1 MMLFLGRFSSL
12 THMQNE
18 QNLSLK
24 KHINLI
30 KFFQFKIH
38 KNTKKKKIIL
48 MNIQNNFS
56 LKNYNTFGIEA
67 KANQFVSVSS
77 IEELKE
83 VLTQSDDIFIL
94 GGGSNMLLTQNIE
107 KLVVHVN
114 LKGREIVEQNDDFA
128 IVKAQAGENWHEF
141 VLWCI
146 AQNLGGI
153 ENLSLIPGNVG
164 TTPIQNIGAY
174 GVEIKDTMFSCEAL
188 NLKTLEIETFTNA
201 QCKFEYRESVF
212 KNELKNQY
220 IITSVSFK
228 LTKKNHKVST
238 TYGAIETELHH
249 QNIKNPTL
257 KDVSNA
263 VIAIRQSKLPDPKEL
278 GNSGSFFK
286 NPVVPISV
294 YEKAKEKHPDIPN
307 YPVSETHV
315 KVPAGWLIEQAG
327 FKGKRFGDA
336 GIHSKQALVL
346 VNYGQATGSE
356 IWSVA
361 QHIQQ
366 TVKEMFGIV
375 IEAEVNVI

>member
-1 MMLFLGRFSSL
+1 MKIIPN
-12 THMQNE
+12 Q
-18 QNLSLK
+18 SLK
-24 KHINLI
+24 A
-30 KFFQFKIH
+30 
-38 KNTKKKKIIL
+38 
-48 MNIQNNFS
+48 
-56 LKNYNTFGIEA
+56 YNTFGIEA
-67 KANQFVSVSS
+67 LAKAFIAIQN
-77 IEELKE
+77 ETELAE
-83 VLTQSDDIFIL
+83 VLRDNSDKKLFIL
-94 GGGSNMLLTQNIE
+94 GGGSNMLLTQDINA
-107 KLVVHVN
+107 LVIHIN
-114 LKGREIVEQNDDFA
+114 NKGITVVKEDDDFVW
-128 IVKAQAGENWHEF
+128 VKGNAGEVWHKF

-146 AQNLGGI
+146 DHNFGGI

-164 TTPIQNIGAY
+164 ATPVQNIGAY
-174 GVEIKDTMFSCEAL
+174 GVEIKDTFDSCEAM
-188 NLKTLEIETFTNA
+188 EIATQQMRTFHKGDC
-201 QCKFEYRESVF
+201 QFGYRESIF
-212 KNELKNQY
+212 KGELKNKY
-220 IITSVSFK
+220 IILSVTFK
-228 LTKKNHKVST
+228 LRKSKHKINTS
-238 TYGAIETELHH
+238 YGAIDAELEKM
-249 QNIKNPTL
+249 NIKNPTI
-257 KDVSNA
+257 KEVSNA

-346 VNYGQATGSE
+346 VNYGHATGSE